1 MAPAKTSKSER
12 LLNLVICLMS
22 AKTYVTAEYLRKN
35 VVGYM
40 GTEQSEDTFK
50 RMLER
55 DKNELRALGIPVETG
70 TAPMGGDEGYRIKPE
85 NYALRDITLE
95 ADEAAV
101 VAAAAAVWHE
111 PEVAVESQTAV
122 LKLKAAGIDVTR
134 PDELGFGQVGGG
146 RSIGDEKSLRTLIA
160 ATTQGRAVTFTH
172 RTRGTV
178 AERTLEPWGL
188 ASDAGRLYVV
198 GHDRD
203 RGQTR
208 TFRVSRISG
217 VEAIGDPGSVTVPD
231 DVDVRGL
238 VAAAVARHAPAAM
251 STARLWLARER
262 AHDLRRRATTLTSA
276 DYQGEPG
283 EEAVVETEFDAPL
296 MRAILSAGRDV
307 VVLDPPELRAAVV
320 AELDALAASVGGAR

>member
-35 VVGYM
+35 VVGYC

-70 TAPMGGDEGYRIKPE
+70 SAPLGGDEGYRIKPE
-85 NYALRDITLE
+85 NYALGEVNLE

-101 VAAAAAVWHE
+101 VAAAAAIWHE

-122 LKLKAAGIDVTR
+122 LKLKAAGLDVTR
-134 PDELGFGQVGGG
+134 PEELGFGQVAGG
-146 RSIGDEKSLRTLIA
+146 RSIGDEKSLRALIA

-208 TFRVSRISG
+208 TFRVSRISE
-217 VEAIGDPGSVTVPD
+217 VVVIGDPGSVTKPA
-231 DVDVRGL
+231 DVDVRQL
-238 VAAAVARHAPAAM
+238 VATAVSRRTAGEM
-251 STARLWLARER
+251 STARLWLARDR
-262 AHDLRRRATTLTSA
+262 AHDLRRLATTLTDA
-276 DYQGEPG
+276 VYAGEPG
-283 EEAVVETEFDAPL
+283 HEAVVEIDF
-296 MRAILSAGRDV
+296 RAQLVRSILSAGRDV
-307 VVLDPPELRAAVV
+307 VVLDPPDLRAAVI
-320 AELDALAASVGGAR
+320 AELDALSASVGGGR